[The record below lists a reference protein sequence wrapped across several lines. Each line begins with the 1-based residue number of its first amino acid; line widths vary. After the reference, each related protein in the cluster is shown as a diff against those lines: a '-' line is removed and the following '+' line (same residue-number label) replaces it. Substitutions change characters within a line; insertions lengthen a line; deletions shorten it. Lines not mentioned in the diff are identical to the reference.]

1 MKNKL
6 PLYLLLFFLIIV
18 NAFFLYN
25 YLGAGDQGGPKDP
38 IRPGDFL
45 VKELAFDAEQQE
57 EFRILS
63 RSHHRRMRGLLED
76 IKGFKDTLFKGLSDA
91 SSNHLDIDSIAS
103 LIGEKEAAKDLE
115 VFRYFKKVQA
125 LCNAKQK
132 EKFAKI
138 IEDGLGVGG
147 REQGSRDVSPE
158 GDRGPR
164 SKDFEGNRPPRPN
177 GPNAKRPLRPNG
189 PNGNRPPPE
198 EHE

>member
-25 YLGAGDQGGPKDP
+25 YLGAGDQGGPKDQ

-45 VKELAFDAEQQE
+45 VKELGLDATQQAAFRTLGRE
-57 EFRILS
+57 
-63 RSHHRRMRGLLED
+63 HHRKMRGLLDD
-76 IKGFKDTLFKGLSDA
+76 IKELKDALFKGLSDDP
-91 SSNHLDIDSIAS
+91 SHQVNVDSIVH

-115 VFRYFKKVQA
+115 VFRHFKKVQA

-138 IEDGLGVGG
+138 IEDGLRVGG
-147 REQGSRDVSPE
+147 RDQGPRGARPE
-158 GDRGPR
+158 GERGPR
-164 SKDFEGNRPPRPN
+164 SKGFEDNRPPRPN
-177 GPNAKRPLRPNG
+177 GPNA
-189 PNGNRPPPE
+189 NRPPPAARE
-198 EHE
+198 